1 MRIMDLLLGRLGRPP
16 SSLKDRKQPCPVCKT
31 PLTLDMEKC
40 PKCATPIAD
49 LFVLICPNC
58 KGNMALHDSRCGKCG
73 FDLAAPPKKKFV
85 CPRCQY
91 SADYWMLQCPACGV
105 KFSS

>member
-1 MRIMDLLLGRLGRPP
+1 MRIIDLLLGQL
-16 SSLKDRKQPCPVCKT
+16 DRQSNVKGQKQDCPICKT
-31 PLTLDMEKC
+31 QLTLDMEKC
-40 PKCATPIAD
+40 PKCGSRLAD
-49 LFVLICPNC
+49 IFTLICPGC
-58 KGNMALHDSRCGKCG
+58 KANIPLRESRCGKCG
-73 FDLAAPPKKKFV
+73 FDLAAPPKQRFV

>member
-1 MRIMDLLLGRLGRPP
+1 VRILDLLLDQLERP
-16 SSLKDRKQPCPVCKT
+16 SSVKGQKQDCPICKT

-40 PKCATPIAD
+40 PKCGSRLEDIFT
-49 LFVLICPNC
+49 LICPGC
-58 KGNMALHDSRCGKCG
+58 KANIPLRESRCGKCG
-73 FDLAAPPKKKFV
+73 FDLAAPPKQKFV
-85 CPRCQY
+85 CPICQY